1 MSYHEALKL
10 DTLLAKKTLDTM
22 NKDGGVIPQNLVKNR
37 FVHFSTDNIDINEH
51 TLDGKRTF
59 HATQIAAWQIGPP

>member
-22 NKDGGVIPQNLVKNR
+22 NKDGVVPQNLVK
-37 FVHFSTDNIDINEH
+37 D
-51 TLDGKRTF
+51 
-59 HATQIAAWQIGPP
+59 